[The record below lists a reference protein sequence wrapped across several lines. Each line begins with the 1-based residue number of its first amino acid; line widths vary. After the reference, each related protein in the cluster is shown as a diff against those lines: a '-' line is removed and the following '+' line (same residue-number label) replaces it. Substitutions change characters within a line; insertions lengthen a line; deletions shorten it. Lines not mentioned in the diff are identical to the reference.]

1 MTDEI
6 INKNKHLDSIS
17 EEDAAWHARILA
29 AAGDAAALMTLA
41 QDAPSVPLK
50 VAALEAIK
58 DEATLRQAMHD
69 LRDHDKRLYR
79 AAKAGWESVSGARV
93 AVIEAAQVIANARAL
108 LAQEV
113 VPVNRTVELDQAWA
127 GINRELLE
135 ETVVTEFTTLSQQL
149 AERARAQGERAQ
161 GITRWLN
168 AVDAASA
175 AVNAQLP
182 MVATGDAPPGT
193 LDTLAVVLLDLT
205 LAPPQQ
211 DNKRIA
217 ARNEDAQRL
226 LALAASV
233 GERATFLHA
242 LPAPDAAEEPLERQL
257 IEQWRGI
264 PEMSEGAL
272 HSALAQRFADWRNAV
287 SGERQGHREAHS
299 AEQREQHRG
308 RVKNIEGLVHA
319 AEAAQV
325 AGHVADLNKQ
335 VHAIDEAM
343 KHGAMH
349 TVHAALAHRIEALK
363 HEQKRLADWQR
374 WSGAQGREKLANE
387 AQALAD
393 AAKEKVSLKAHADAI
408 NKLRERWKELDK
420 TGAPSQQSVWHT
432 FNSALESA
440 YVPVAAHLDK
450 LKAQR
455 DENLAARE
463 KIVLALAES
472 AARFFPAQE
481 GAPTTPAVATV
492 DWRAVSHTLEEQ
504 HVAWRKLGPV
514 EHTVPR
520 KALKG
525 EAAITTRYTAAVQAL
540 EAPLRAA
547 QGGAQETRKKLIA
560 KAKELTAGDALARD
574 VIDKVRKLQGEWQIA
589 AKAMPLQRRDENALW
604 GEFKTATD
612 SIFTARDAARTA
624 ADTEQTAKVKEREAV
639 IDKLHA
645 LRSVETAAD
654 IKRAMSAAE
663 TEWRAAPEAPRQQAP
678 KLDARYRA
686 ARDAAS
692 KRIGELSMQAEQVR
706 YDALL
711 AKLALCDEREHLFGE
726 GAPDMAQAA
735 DLEDRWN
742 AVAHFPD
749 AWKKK
754 LDARFAG
761 LAVQDKNT
769 RGIADTLLDLEM
781 ALGVDSPAAFTAER
795 QMQKIRA
802 LKTAMEGRQAVTIA
816 PADIE
821 RWLIDAAATPNPDT
835 LSRERLQK
843 IVAVVRRR
851 KN

>member
-6 INKNKHLDSIS
+6 LNKNKHLDSMS
-17 EEDAAWHARILA
+17 EEDTAWQSRILA
-29 AAGDAAALMTLA
+29 ATGDAAALMTLA

-93 AVIEAAQVIANARAL
+93 AVVEAAQVIANARAL
-108 LAQEV
+108 LEQEV

-127 GINRELLE
+127 VINRELLE

-149 AERARAQGERAQ
+149 AGRARAQGERAQ

-193 LDTLAVVLLDLT
+193 LDTLAVALLDVT
-205 LAPPQQ
+205 QAPPEQ
-211 DNKRIA
+211 DHKRIA
-217 ARNEDAQRL
+217 AKTEDAQRL

-233 GERATFLHA
+233 GERAAFLHA

-287 SGERQGHREAHS
+287 GEERQGHREAHS

-343 KHGAMH
+343 KHGS
-349 TVHAALAHRIEALK
+349 VHAALAHRIEALK

-387 AQALAD
+387 AQALAE
-393 AAKEKVSLKAHADAI
+393 AAQEKVSLKAHADAI

-432 FNSALESA
+432 FNSALETA

-455 DENLAARE
+455 EENLAARE
-463 KIVLALAES
+463 KIIRALAGS
-472 AARFFPAQE
+472 AMRFFPAPE
-481 GAPTTPAVATV
+481 GAPTTPTV
-492 DWRAVSHTLEEQ
+492 DWRAVAHALDEQ
-504 HVAWRKLGPV
+504 QVAWRKLGPV

-525 EAAITTRYTAAVQAL
+525 EAAITTRYTAAVQGL

-560 KAKELTAGDALARD
+560 KAKELTAGAALARD
-574 VIDKVRKLQGEWQIA
+574 VIDKVRKLQGEWQVA

-604 GEFKTATD
+604 SEFKTATD
-612 SIFTARDAARTA
+612 SIFTARDAARAA
-624 ADTEQTAKVKEREAV
+624 ADAEHTAKVKERDAV

-645 LRSVETAAD
+645 LRSAESIAD

-663 TEWRAAPEAPRQQAP
+663 TEWRAAPEAPRPQAP
-678 KLDARYRA
+678 KLDTRYRA

-692 KRIGELSMQAEQVR
+692 KRIGELSLHAEQAR

-711 AKLALCDEREHLFGE
+711 AKLTLCEEREHLFGE
-726 GAPDMAQAA
+726 GAPDMTQAA

-742 AVAHFPD
+742 AVVHFPD

-761 LAVQDKNT
+761 LAVQDKQA

-781 ALGVDSPAAFTAER
+781 ALGVDSPAAFTAAR
-795 QMQKIRA
+795 QMLKIRA

-821 RWLIDAAATPNPDT
+821 RWLIDAAATPNPDA

>member
-6 INKNKHLDSIS
+6 FNKNNNLDVPH
-17 EEDAAWHARILA
+17 EADAGWRARIA
-29 AAGDAAALMTLA
+29 AAVDSNALLA
-41 QDAPSVPLK
+41 LAHDAPSVPLK
-50 VAALEAIK
+50 VAALETLK
-58 DEATLRQAMHD
+58 DEAALRQAMHD
-69 LRDHDKRLYR
+69 FRDHDKRLYR
-79 AAKAGWESVSGARV
+79 AAKTGWESVSGARV
-93 AVIEAAQVIANARAL
+93 AATEAAQVISNARAL
-108 LAQEV
+108 LEQDA
-113 VPVNRTVELDQAWA
+113 VPVNRVVELDQAWA
-127 GINRELLE
+127 AINATLLDA
-135 ETVVTEFTTLSQQL
+135 TQTAEFSTLSQQL

-161 GITRWLN
+161 GITRWLT
-168 AVDAASA
+168 AVDAASS

-182 MVATGDAPPGT
+182 VVATGDAPPGT
-193 LDTLAVVLLDLT
+193 LDTLAVALLDLT
-205 LAPPQQ
+205 QAPPGQG
-211 DNKRIA
+211 NKRVA
-217 ARNEDAQRL
+217 VRNEDAQRL
-226 LALAASV
+226 LALAAGV
-233 GERATFLHA
+233 GERAKFLHA
-242 LPAPDAAEEPLERQL
+242 LPAPDAAEEPRERQL
-257 IEQWRGI
+257 IEQWRAI
-264 PEMSEGAL
+264 PELSEGVL
-272 HSALAQRFADWRNAV
+272 HSALAQRFADWRNTG
-287 SGERQGHREAHS
+287 GEQRQGHREAHG
-299 AEQREQHRG
+299 AEQREQHRN
-308 RVKNIEGLVHA
+308 RVKNIEALVHA

-374 WSGAQGREKLANE
+374 WSGAQGREKLASE
-387 AQALAD
+387 AQGLAE
-393 AAKEKVSLKAHADAI
+393 AVQEKVSLKAHADAI

-420 TGAPSQQSVWHT
+420 TGAPSQQGVWHI
-432 FNSALESA
+432 FNSALEAA

-455 DENLAARE
+455 EENLAARE
-463 KIVLALAES
+463 KIVAALTES

-481 GAPTTPAVATV
+481 GATTTPTA
-492 DWRAVSHTLEEQ
+492 DWRAVSHTLDEQ

-547 QGGAQETRKKLIA
+547 QGDARETRKKLIA
-560 KAKELTAGDALARD
+560 KAKELTAGDARARD
-574 VIDKVRKLQGEWQIA
+574 VIDKVRKLQGEWQVA
-589 AKAMPLQRRDENALW
+589 AKAMPLRRRDENALW

-612 SIFTARDAARTA
+612 AIFTARDAARAA
-624 ADTEQTAKVKEREAV
+624 ADAEQTAKVKERDAV

-645 LRSVETAAD
+645 LRGAGTVAD
-654 IKRAMSAAE
+654 IKRAMSAAD

-686 ARDAAS
+686 ARDTLTQ
-692 KRIGELSMQAEQVR
+692 RVGELALQAEQAR

-711 AKLALCDEREHLFGE
+711 AKLTLCEEREHLFGE

-761 LAVQDKNT
+761 LAVPDMNA

-781 ALGVDSPAAFTAER
+781 ALGVDSPAQFTAAR
-795 QMQKIRA
+795 QMLKIRA
-802 LKTAMEGRQAVTIA
+802 LKTAMEGRQAVSIA

-821 RWLIDAAATPNPDT
+821 RWLIDAAATPNLDT

-843 IVAVVRRR
+843 IVAVARRR